1 MNLIHLGYS
10 LGNLNEQTN
19 KQTKLIQMK
28 NKILATLIAFGLVGS
43 ASADIK
49 INDNLSIK
57 GFIDGSYQSVDNDS
71 TTHDAAELELDE
83 VEIDFLFTTGAISAE
98 VHLDSSLNGTNGVDD
113 NINIEQAHFS
123 YSLDN
128 GLKITVGR
136 YGSSLGLEGQD
147 PAGLY
152 TYSRAYGDNN
162 FNFGDVD
169 SQSYEGLAFNYDADK
184 FSVGLSVH
192 NKTTRATALEVANG
206 DENDLD
212 LELSFAFA
220 PSDELTIGAGFAQVN
235 GAVVG
240 GAAPADIDAMNI
252 NATYTVGKLLLGG
265 EWSQIDAGN
274 VTDQDAYMLLL
285 DYDVSEVLGV
295 AVRYSQWDTT
305 ANNDADQITVAPNYS
320 ITDNLGA
327 ILEYSNL
334 NDSAT
339 GLDQDTIAVELTY
352 TF

>member
-1 MNLIHLGYS
+1 
-10 LGNLNEQTN
+10 
-19 KQTKLIQMK
+19 MK

-98 VHLDSSLNGTNGVDD
+98 VHLDSSLDGANTGDD

-152 TYSRAYGDNN
+152 TYSRAYGDVFDPITGLSIGNN
-162 FNFGDVD
+162 PFNFGDVD

-220 PSDELTIGAGFAQVN
+220 PTDELTIGAGFAQVN

-240 GAAPADIDAMNI
+240 GAVPADIDAMNI
-252 NATYTVGKLLLGG
+252 NATYTVGQLLLGG

-285 DYDVSEVLGV
+285 DYDVSKVLGV

-334 NDSAT
+334 NDSHS